1 MRILSSLSAMLF
13 GAAAM
18 AQPVFTN
25 QSALLSHNA
34 SSGACMAVTDM
45 DGDGL
50 DDIVQL
56 DMSTHVHVLYQ
67 NPDHTFVSYD
77 YGEVDNSVQWG
88 WAIADLDNDGHKD
101 ICSGV
106 STTRF
111 LHITARGVYTL
122 TDLDGPTIFTQ
133 CMTMADW
140 NNDGRVDVFACNDVG
155 PSNIWI
161 TNAAGTPVYDANAM
175 PWATPACTGTAGDM
189 SGNYGSTATDFD
201 NDGDI
206 DLHISHCRQGVND
219 PDDCRRWDRLF
230 VNDGN
235 GNYSDQAAAYG
246 LENREQVWT
255 SDFGDYDNDGDLDVF
270 STTHSTTMMLFENDG
285 TGHYTNVTAGSGL
298 EVSGFFLQ
306 GLFRDLDNDA
316 YLDIMTGSAEYYMKG
331 NGDGTFT
338 QVDNVFPAAKTMHS
352 FAFGDFN
359 NDGFED
365 VYAGY
370 GDGYVNGDPSFPDRL
385 WMNTPNGNH
394 WFNVNLRGVVSNRDA
409 VGAKVIITGPWGTQV
424 REVHAGESYGITNTF
439 TCHFGLG
446 QSAYVTTMTIQW
458 PSGQVDTYN
467 DLSAD
472 QSITVVE
479 GTCISPNVSISL
491 SGSPVVCTGGSGL
504 TLDATTAGITA
515 YTWSNNATTPSITVN
530 AGGTYSVIVDDGT
543 GCTGQ
548 ASVFV
553 TENPDETPT
562 VSVAGE
568 TTICEMDN
576 VVLSSSAASSY
587 LWSNNA
593 TAQSITVNTAGTY
606 TVTVQGLCGAF
617 TSTPVT
623 VQVLDAPDAPVTND
637 VSIPT
642 PGTADLSA
650 TGTNV
655 VWYDAATGGS
665 QVGAGNNWTTPTLN
679 NTTSFWCADQAQYG
693 GEISYG
699 GQTDRINTGM
709 PGQYLSNN
717 AYFLLFDADEDLVIK
732 SVKVFA
738 NGTANRTIAV
748 VDGNGNTVA
757 EGVFSIPDGESR
769 VDLDFAVPAG
779 TGYGLRVVSNNP
791 QLWRDGNGSNPTFPY
806 ALGTLGA
813 ITTTNVTGN
822 NTLEYYY
829 FFYDWEVQRPLVVC
843 DGPRAEVLVT
853 VGPVGMEDSEATGL
867 RIFPVPAAGALT
879 ITWGNIQGVA
889 NVELIDLAGR
899 VVLDRQLNAGENSII
914 DLAGLA
920 SGEYTLRVMHA
931 NGLAVRRVAV
941 R

>member
-1 MRILSSLSAMLF
+1 MRILSSLSAVLF
-13 GAAAM
+13 AAAAM
-18 AQPVFTN
+18 AQPVFSN
-25 QSALLSHNA
+25 QSAMLSHNA
-34 SSGACMAVTDM
+34 SSGACVAVTDM

-56 DMSTHVHVLYQ
+56 NMSTHVYVLYQ
-67 NPDHTFVSYD
+67 NPDHSFVTYD

-88 WAIADLDNDGHKD
+88 WAIADVDNDGHKD
-101 ICSGV
+101 IFSGV
-106 STTRF
+106 STTHF
-111 LHITARGVYTL
+111 LHITARGVYTF

-219 PDDCRRWDRLF
+219 PNDCRRWDRLF

-246 LENREQVWT
+246 LENHEQVWT

-270 STTHSTTMMLFENDG
+270 STTHSSTMMLFENDG
-285 TGHYTNVTAGSGL
+285 TGHYTNVTAGSGI

-306 GLFRDLDNDA
+306 GLFRDLDNDTH
-316 YLDIMTGSAEYYMKG
+316 LDIMTASAEFYMKG

-338 QVDNVFPAAKTMHS
+338 QVDNVFPAAKSMHS
-352 FAFGDFN
+352 FAYGDFN

-365 VYAGY
+365 VYASY
-370 GDGYVNGDPSFPDRL
+370 GDGYVDGDPSFPDRL

-394 WFNVNLRGVVSNRDA
+394 WLNVNLRGVVSNRDA

-446 QSAYVTTMTIQW
+446 QWTNVTSMTIQW

-467 DLSAD
+467 DLTAD
-472 QSITVVE
+472 QSISVVE
-479 GTCISPNVSISL
+479 GICISPNVTIAL
-491 SGSPVVCTGGSGL
+491 SGDPVVCTGGAGL
-504 TLDATTAGITA
+504 TLDATTAGITG
-515 YTWSNNATTPSITVN
+515 YTWSTNATTPSITVN
-530 AGGTYSVIVDDGT
+530 SGGSYSVIVDDGT

-548 ASVFV
+548 ASVFI

-562 VSVAGE
+562 VTVSGE
-568 TTICEMDN
+568 TTICELDN
-576 VVLSSSAASSY
+576 VVLTSSAANGY
-587 LWSNNA
+587 LWSNSGN
-593 TAQSITVNTAGTY
+593 TQSITVNTAGTY
-606 TVTVQGLCGAF
+606 SVTVQGLCGAF
-617 TSTPVT
+617 TSAPVT
-623 VQVLDAPDAPVTND
+623 VDVLDAPDAPTSSD
-637 VSIPT
+637 VNIPN
-642 PGTADLSA
+642 PGTANLSA

-655 VWYDAATGGS
+655 VWYDAASGGAQVATG
-665 QVGAGNNWTTPTLN
+665 NTWTTPTLN
-679 NTTSFWCADQAQYG
+679 TSTSFWAADQAQYG
-693 GEISYG
+693 GDISYG
-699 GQTDRINTGM
+699 GQTDRINTAM

-717 AYFLLFDADEDLVIK
+717 AYFLIFDAYEDLVIK
-732 SVKVFA
+732 SVKVYA
-738 NGTANRTIAV
+738 SGTDDRTIAV

-757 EGVFSIPDGESR
+757 SGVFSVPDGESR
-769 VDLDFAVPAG
+769 VNLNFAVPAG
-779 TGYGLRVVSNNP
+779 TGYGLRVMSNNP

-806 ALGTLGA
+806 ALGTLGS

-829 FFYDWEVQRPLVVC
+829 FFYDWEVQRPLIVC
-843 DGPRAEVLVT
+843 DGPRTEVLVT
-853 VGPVGMEDSEATGL
+853 VGPVGINDNDASGL
-867 RIFPVPAAGALT
+867 SIFPVPAQGSLNLNWGA
-879 ITWGNIQGVA
+879 INGIA
-889 NVELIDLAGR
+889 NVELVDLAGR
-899 VVLDRQLNAGENSII
+899 VVLVRQLNAAISSSL
-914 DLAGLA
+914 DLSTLA
-920 SGEYTLRVMHA
+920 SGEYTLRVTHA
-931 NGLAVRRVAV
+931 DGVAVRRVAV